1 MRRDR
6 WRFEYAAGK
15 LSDAAAKKVEYHS
28 ERLKF
33 WKSKRTEVLN
43 TIRAEGLEIDEK
55 IVLGHSSPKARDWER
70 SSMISVRDD
79 LRNKLEECQ
88 NKLAYH
94 TGKLGEYDGWHQA
107 LSANPDVPLRLH
119 IDDWIYFFAKV

>member
-1 MRRDR
+1 MRRDQ
-6 WRFEYAAGK
+6 WRFEYVAGK
-15 LSDAAAKKVEYHS
+15 LAEAAAAKHQYHS
-28 ERLKF
+28 ERIVF
-33 WKSKRTEVLN
+33 WKGKRTEVVD

-55 IVLGHSSPKARDWER
+55 IVLAHSSPKARDWER
-70 SSMISVRDD
+70 SATIAVRDD

-94 TGKLGEYDGWHQA
+94 TGKCVEYDGWHQA

-119 IDDWIYFFAKV
+119 IDDWLFFFGKA